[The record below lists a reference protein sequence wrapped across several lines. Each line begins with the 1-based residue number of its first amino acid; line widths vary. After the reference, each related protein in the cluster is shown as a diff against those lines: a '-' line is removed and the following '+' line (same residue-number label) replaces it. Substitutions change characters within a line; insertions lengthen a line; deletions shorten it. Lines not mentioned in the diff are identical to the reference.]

1 MYRVI
6 LSVLIIVTYQ
16 VGGNVSEF
24 VENEILHRFE
34 KSLSKGYD
42 LDVWNALNA
51 LNVTMQKFNE
61 FQSGN
66 GLIESRDAMINSR
79 IGVFLFTRY
88 CGPGARL
95 LNKIFKTDERTYSN
109 IDTCCRLHDECPDY
123 VLQPHDY
130 ERYPEL
136 DVRPQFFSR
145 GFGLNRCMAYEVDY
159 NLPKK
164 WQWFDV
170 LPPYLEIY
178 NFPQFI
184 QSALSFS

>member
-1 MYRVI
+1 MYYTVI
-6 LSVLIIVTYQ
+6 LSILIIVSYQ
-16 VGGNVSEF
+16 VGGNVVEF
-24 VENEILHRFE
+24 DENEIMHRFE

-42 LDVWNALNA
+42 VDVWNALNA

-61 FQSGN
+61 FQRGSET
-66 GLIESRDAMINSR
+66 IESRDAMINSR

-109 IDTCCRLHDECPDY
+109 IDNCCRLHDECPDY

-130 ERYPEL
+130 ERYPDL

-145 GFGLNRCMAYEVDY
+145 S
-159 NLPKK
+159 
-164 WQWFDV
+164 V
-170 LPPYLEIY
+170 LLK
-178 NFPQFI
+178 
-184 QSALSFS
+184 

>member
-1 MYRVI
+1 MYHTVI
-6 LSVLIIVTYQ
+6 VSIVIIVSYQ
-16 VGGNVSEF
+16 VDGNVVEF
-24 VENEILHRFE
+24 DENEIMHRFE

-42 LDVWNALNA
+42 VDVWNALNA

-61 FQSGN
+61 FQRGSETM
-66 GLIESRDAMINSR
+66 ESRDAMINSR

-109 IDTCCRLHDECPDY
+109 IDNCCRLHDECPDY

-130 ERYPEL
+130 ERYPNL

-145 GFGLNRCMAYEVDY
+145 F
-159 NLPKK
+159 
-164 WQWFDV
+164 V
-170 LPPYLEIY
+170 LT
-178 NFPQFI
+178 
-184 QSALSFS
+184 